1 MNDSPAGPLEVS
13 IRVPLGRPLPELAS
27 FAATCEQA
35 GLSGVGVPDH
45 HHTGRDAYLTLAAM
59 AMATERLRLF
69 PATSNTVTRHPLVL
83 ASLLNSLDELAPG
96 RAMITVAPGFLSV
109 EKAGAAPERR
119 ARLRQVINALRG
131 LLGTGEAEFDGQ
143 PLHLDNHPAGRT
155 EVILLA
161 SGPKLL
167 ELAGEVADGVM
178 MLVGLHPDGVAAARE
193 HLRRGAER
201 AGRDVAEIEEIFI
214 VPFAPGDPA
223 ELRRYPQGWFRE
235 GQPWLAY
242 PSVSTLRWLRASGL
256 DLAGPSK
263 GDDPLEPP
271 MRAKDQFDP
280 SAVSD
285 AQADAIMDALG
296 LFGTPEQCADR
307 LLRARDELGLRR
319 AFLFPD
325 HTWANHYELPHAHV
339 AAFADV
345 IAPRL
350 REA

>member
-1 MNDSPAGPLEVS
+1 MSVEVS
-13 IRVPLGRPLPELAS
+13 VRVPLGRPLPELAA

-35 GLSGVGVPDH
+35 GLAGVGVPDH
-45 HHTGRDAYLTLAAM
+45 HHTGRDAYLALAAM
-59 AMATERLRLF
+59 AMATERIRLF

-119 ARLRQVINALRG
+119 ARLGQVIKALRG
-131 LLGTGEAEFDGQ
+131 LVTEGSAEFDGQ
-143 PLHLDNHPAGRT
+143 PLHLDNRPAGGA

-178 MLVGLHPDGVAAARE
+178 MLVGLHPEGVAAARE
-193 HLRRGAER
+193 HVRRGAER
-201 AGRDVAEIEEIFI
+201 AGRDVSEIEEIFI
-214 VPFAPGDPA
+214 VPFAPGDPVD
-223 ELRRYPQGWFRE
+223 LRRYPQGWFRE

-242 PSVSTLRWLRASGL
+242 PSTSTLRWLRASGL
-256 DLAGPSK
+256 DLA
-263 GDDPLEPP
+263 DD
-271 MRAKDQFDP
+271 FDP
-280 SAVSD
+280 AAVSD
-285 AQADAIMDALG
+285 EQADAVMDALG
-296 LFGTPEQCADR
+296 LFGTPEQCAER

-339 AAFADV
+339 RAFGEV
-345 IAPRL
+345 IGPRL
-350 REA
+350 AD